1 MFDSR
6 IPSANGVKRK
16 LAMKIPEA
24 LAPFRSRNYRLFYS
38 GHAFSLTGS
47 WMTQTAI
54 GWLVYTL
61 TQSTTMSGIA
71 MFLGQVSHLFVTPI
85 AGVMID
91 RFNRR
96 AILLAVQFGALAVA
110 LGLTAFQILD
120 GKHVLLLFALCFFRG
135 LVGAVEIPTRQSLI
149 AKFIDDRAH
158 LPQAIGLNSTLF
170 NFTRIFAPAL
180 AGEIYAL
187 AGAAACFAVDAVL
200 MVPTIFLLAA
210 MRFDARPV
218 PPSCDCGALC
228 SLLEGVRYMLSV
240 PVLRAVICS
249 IALLSTFGFSYT
261 VLLPMFADKIYAG
274 TPELYGSMLT
284 VTGAGAIVAA
294 LLIAFLKRAR
304 LLPVFLIIGNL
315 IVGGSLAVI
324 ACVPHLALFFVMLFT
339 AGFGSVLVGASSNT
353 LVQLNID
360 ERFRGRVISLYTMAF
375 TGTFPFGTLLLGY
388 FNEIVGLKP
397 CLGVSAAVCLSLATF
412 FFLRRKIFRS
422 E

>member
-1 MFDSR
+1 
-6 IPSANGVKRK
+6 
-16 LAMKIPEA
+16 MKIPEA

-38 GHAFSLTGS
+38 GHAISLTGT

-54 GWLVYTL
+54 GWLVYAL
-61 TQSTTMSGIA
+61 TGSTAMSGVA
-71 MFLGQVSHLFVTPI
+71 MFLGQVSHFVVTPV

-91 RFNRR
+91 RVNRR
-96 AILLAVQFGALAVA
+96 TMLIAVQFGALASAV
-110 LGLTAFQILD
+110 GLTAFQVFD
-120 GKHVLLLFALCFFRG
+120 GKHIFLLFALCFFRG

-149 AKFIDDRAH
+149 AKFIDDRTH

-180 AGEIYAL
+180 AGEIYAI
-187 AGAAACFAVDAVL
+187 AGAAACFATDAIL
-200 MVPTIFLLAA
+200 MIPTIFLLAA

-218 PPSCDCGALC
+218 PAEHKCGPLC

-274 TPELYGSMLT
+274 TPELYGRMLT

-304 LLPVFLIIGNL
+304 LLPVFLIAGNL
-315 IVGGSLAVI
+315 IVGASLAVI
-324 ACVPHLALFFVMLFT
+324 ACVPPIALFFVMLFT

-388 FNEIVGLKP
+388 FNEKIGLVP
-397 CLGVSAAVCLSLATF
+397 CLGVSTAVCLCLAFF

>member
-1 MFDSR
+1 
-6 IPSANGVKRK
+6 
-16 LAMKIPEA
+16 MKIPDA

-38 GHAFSLTGS
+38 GHAISLTGS

-54 GWLVYTL
+54 GWLVYAL
-61 TQSTTMSGIA
+61 TNSTAMSGIA
-71 MFLGQVSHLFVTPI
+71 MFLSQVSHFVVTPV

-96 AILLAVQFGALAVA
+96 TMLLAVQFGALAAA
-110 LGLTAFQILD
+110 LGLTAFQIFD

-149 AKFIDDRAH
+149 AKFIDDKSH

-170 NFTRIFAPAL
+170 NFTRIFAPAI

-187 AGAAACFAVDAVL
+187 FGAVACFATDAVL
-200 MVPTIFLLAA
+200 MFPTIFLLAA

-218 PPSCDCGALC
+218 PATRECGAWC
-228 SLLEGVRYMLSV
+228 SLLEGIRYMFSV
-240 PVLRAVICS
+240 PVLRSVICG

-261 VLLPMFADKIYAG
+261 VLLPMFADKVYAG
-274 TPELYGSMLT
+274 TPELYGRMLT

-294 LLIAFLKRAR
+294 LLIAFLKRAK
-304 LLPVFLIIGNL
+304 LLPYFLILGNV
-315 IVGGSLAVI
+315 IVGTSLAVI
-324 ACVPHLALFFVMLFT
+324 ACVPPLTLFFLMLFT

-375 TGTFPFGTLLLGY
+375 TGTFPFGTLLLGS
-388 FNEIVGLKP
+388 FNEVVGLAP
-397 CLGVSAAVCLSLATF
+397 CLGISTAVCLGLAGF
-412 FFLRRKIFRS
+412 FFLKRRIFGI
-422 E
+422 